1 MYERVGEAFAQHE
14 QLTVIGEK
22 LQLGA
27 SAPDFTLDY
36 VDLLDM
42 IVYCTQL
49 ADTAGSIRILSIVN
63 SLDRATCRQQTRR
76 WEALRLS
83 SLPPDVCLYTIS
95 MDLPQMHLDWQVAE
109 AIIHQTLSA
118 HNREQFGH
126 DYGLLLKEW
135 HLLQRAIFIIDRNN
149 HIAYAEYVADQYSEP
164 NYDAALQAI
173 SQMQQTTS

>member
-14 QLTVIGEK
+14 RLTVIGEK
-22 LQLGA
+22 LQPGA
-27 SAPDFTLDY
+27 CAPDFTLDY

-49 ADTAGSIRILSIVN
+49 ADSTGTIRILSIVN
-63 SLDRATCRQQTRR
+63 SLDRATCRQQTRH

-118 HNREQFGH
+118 RSNEQFGR
-126 DYGLLLKEW
+126 DYGILLKEW
-135 HLLQRAIFIIDRNN
+135 NLLQRAIFIIDRDDR
-149 HIAYAEYVADQYSEP
+149 IAYAEYVADQYREP
-164 NYDAALQAI
+164 DYDAALQAI
-173 SQMQQTTS
+173 LRMQQTTS